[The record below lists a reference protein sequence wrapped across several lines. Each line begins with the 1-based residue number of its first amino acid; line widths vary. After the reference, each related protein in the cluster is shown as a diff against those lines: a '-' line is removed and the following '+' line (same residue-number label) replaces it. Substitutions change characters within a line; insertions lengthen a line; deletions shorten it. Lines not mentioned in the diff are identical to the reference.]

1 MAKLI
6 LGDGVKIRTTDRLK
20 DYWDLPKIL
29 SYYKDGTLLDWL
41 MYDCGAEAEFTEP
54 VKALEMVTDTKEL
67 AKRLC
72 EIFGMPFDE
81 AAFVDL
87 EEVNKLKE
95 REARLRKI
103 TANDE
108 VLDNIGKVAFD
119 QKEMNELIDKG
130 EKIIYLVNNTFYID
144 LDEENIAYKG
154 VGETTAVIRSE
165 KVVDFKALGIDF
177 KDIAFDE
184 KYAEIEKDSQKAE
197 TEQIA
202 KDSCSISSFEEQY
215 AKLNRASQNAETEQ
229 ITKDN
234 RGTSSE
240 LVEKMRLIVERCWA
254 NKHGDIGVDLYI
266 NRPGGMPKNKLEE
279 LVVPA
284 SVAFPEDSFEMRDIV
299 ALIIPQDGQIDKRIL
314 LTVKGVYFPQRFPM
328 FGGVMYSESTG
339 YLQMERLLWTD
350 VIYAISNY
358 DLISK
363 QKKENPM
370 LEGMFNN
377 IGAEHLLAHGI
388 KIKTNNEIKNYDYNK
403 DFTTFLVDMVNKI
416 KRVDDLVS
424 FNETNYILEEMGKI
438 VEKYKNNVN
447 VRWNGGFYVRKNMP
461 RRRLE
466 SVLNNF
472 TERLVKE
479 KLNGQPIRVQ
489 DVVALYQD
497 NNTEFSGKNSV
508 LCSLLITGE
517 GVYYSTYDNKE
528 KFFNN
533 FIHWNKMTQNVT
545 TYVNQK
551 KSRVEMTFSYFDG
564 INSLIPSI
572 YLNLKESENTV
583 RNFLVPMLNELKNV
597 DIMI

>member
-20 DYWDLPKIL
+20 EYWDLPKIV

-54 VKALEMVTDTKEL
+54 VKALETITDTKEL

-81 AAFVDL
+81 AAFVNL
-87 EEVNKLKE
+87 EELNKAKA

-108 VLDNIGKVAFD
+108 VLANIDIVAFD

-130 EKIIYLVNNTFYID
+130 EKTIYLVNNTFYID

-154 VGETTAVIRSE
+154 VGEATAVIRSE
-165 KVVDFKALGIDF
+165 KVVDFKALGIEF

-184 KYAEIEKDSQKAE
+184 KYAEIEKAAQKAA

-202 KDSCSISSFEEQY
+202 QNSRSTSSFEEQY
-215 AKLNRASQNAETEQ
+215 AKLDRASQYAETEQ

-234 RGTSSE
+234 SGTSSE

-284 SVAFPEDSFEMRDIV
+284 SVAFPEDFFEKRDIV
-299 ALIIPQDGQIDKRIL
+299 ALIIPQDGQKNKRIL
-314 LTVKGVYFPQRFPM
+314 LTVKGMYFPQSFPM
-328 FGGVMYSESTG
+328 LGGVMYSESTG
-339 YLQMERLLWTD
+339 YLQMGRLLWTD

-363 QKKENPM
+363 QKEDPIF
-370 LEGMFNN
+370 GSVFN
-377 IGAEHLLAHGI
+377 IPIVGHLLDQGI
-388 KIKTNNEIKNYDYNK
+388 KIKTNNEVRDYDYNK
-403 DFTTFLVDMVNKI
+403 EFTSFLVDVVNEI
-416 KRVDDLVS
+416 KLIDDLVE
-424 FNETNYILEEMGKI
+424 FNETNYVIEEMERI
-438 VEKYKNNVN
+438 AEKYQSNVN
-447 VRWNGGFYVRKNMP
+447 LRGNGGFYVRKNMP
-461 RRRLE
+461 RGRLE
-466 SVLNNF
+466 SVLNTF

-517 GVYYSTYDNKE
+517 GVYYSTYDNKD
-528 KFFNN
+528 KFYNN

-551 KSRVEMTFSYFDG
+551 KNRVEMTFSYFDG
-564 INSLIPSI
+564 VNSLIPSI
-572 YLNLKESENTV
+572 YLNLKESEKTV
-583 RNFLVPMLNELKNV
+583 LNFLVPMLNELKNV
-597 DIMI
+597 DVMI